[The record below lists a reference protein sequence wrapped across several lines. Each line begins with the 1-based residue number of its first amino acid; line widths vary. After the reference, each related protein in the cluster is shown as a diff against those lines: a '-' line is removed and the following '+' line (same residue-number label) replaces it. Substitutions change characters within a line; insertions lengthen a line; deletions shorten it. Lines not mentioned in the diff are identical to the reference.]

1 MWPFAQKKKV
11 EIDKR
16 KGISKEYVEFLLQE
30 QRLREPK
37 SWYEKLCKFSEVL
50 RIKPPKSMEEKLKL
64 DIAFSSLNV
73 SPTGVISASILA
85 FLLAFVAII
94 PSIFLTKDVST
105 AIFFF
110 LIPVALFW
118 YLYTYPSFQAN
129 VTRIQAGE
137 EAIKIILYM
146 SIYLKLNPSLEGAI
160 NFAIE
165 HSKGPITEDIK
176 KAMWDLHTGK
186 YKTVEEALGKY
197 TQKWVWW
204 NEDFVRALSLIYG
217 VLIEP
222 TERGREEILRKALSF
237 ILDSTHNKMKSYVEE
252 VSSPIMLLHVMGLLL
267 PAMGLLMFP
276 MVSIFLHQ
284 QISTPQ
290 LILGY
295 VFLLPLANYFFI
307 KRILQ
312 KRPGAFMVPDISKH
326 PELPP
331 EDYFEIKF
339 GNNRFWVPI
348 FILSL
353 LLGFIVMSYGILHF
367 IDLSFNLASPPP
379 DIHSRL
385 GCDRSITPVKCIL
398 MNEAKMT
405 PTNLLATFSITA
417 GFGVM
422 FISYFYLRSFQR
434 IRIRNEVKNIE
445 EEFRLGLF
453 SLGNYLSEGYP
464 IEVGMQKTLEE
475 YEKLGMQKRPSYSF
489 FKRLYQNMKN
499 FGMTFKRA
507 LFDQKEGILKF
518 YPSVLIEDVMKILA
532 DASEKSAVLL
542 GMIAKTIA
550 TYLENIY
557 AIEARIKELLAETRS
572 ALRLQASFIIPMVTG
587 IISSLAIFIL
597 EMLRILAEKL
607 SQIEKMLGTSLI
619 QGAGQGAKSFLDI
632 LVGGFENI
640 MPMTVLQA
648 SIGIYTVEAVA
659 LFTLLLS
666 GIENGFDKTARDW
679 EISQN
684 LIKAILV
691 YGVVSIMSLLA
702 FWGIRGVVEA
712 A

>member
-1 MWPFAQKKKV
+1 MQLFNLKKEGKL
-11 EIDKR
+11 ER

-37 SWYEKLCKFSEVL
+37 SWYEKLCKFSESL
-50 RIKPPKSMEEKLKL
+50 KIKPPKSIEEKLKL

-73 SPTGVISASILA
+73 SPTGVISASVLA
-85 FLLAFVAII
+85 FLLAFLAVI
-94 PSIFLTKDVST
+94 PSFFLTKDLST
-105 AIFFF
+105 TAFF
-110 LIPVALFW
+110 LLIPAALFW
-118 YLYTYPSFQAN
+118 YLYTYPSFQAS

-146 SIYLKLNPSLEGAI
+146 SIYLKLNPSLEGAV
-160 NFAIE
+160 NFAVE

-186 YKTVEEALGKY
+186 YKTVEEALGQY

-222 TERGREEILRKALSF
+222 TEKGREKILRKALNF
-237 ILDSTHNKMKSYVEE
+237 ILDSTYNKMKSYVEE
-252 VSSPIMLLHVMGLLL
+252 VSSPIMILHVMGLLL
-267 PAMGLLMFP
+267 PAMGLIMFP

-295 VFLLPLANYFFI
+295 VFLLPLVNYFFI
-307 KRILQ
+307 QRILQ
-312 KRPGAFMVPDISKH
+312 KRPGALMVPDISKH

-331 EDYFEIKF
+331 ENYFEIKL
-339 GNNRFWVPI
+339 GSKRVWVPI

-353 LLGFIVMSYGILHF
+353 LLGLFTMTYGIFHF
-367 IDLSFNLASPPP
+367 IDLSINLASPPP
-379 DIHSRL
+379 DIYSKL
-385 GCDRSITPVKCIL
+385 GCERSISPVKCIL
-398 MNEAKMT
+398 MNEARMT

-417 GFGVM
+417 GFGVI

-434 IRIRNEVKNIE
+434 IKIRNEIKNIE

-453 SLGNYLSEGYP
+453 TLGNYLSEGYP

-489 FKRLYQNMKN
+489 FKRLHYNMKN

-507 LFDQKEGILKF
+507 LFDKKEGIIRF
-518 YPSVLIEDVMKILA
+518 YPSVLIEDVMRILA

-542 GMIAKTIA
+542 GTIAKTIA
-550 TYLENIY
+550 SYLENVY

-572 ALRLQASFIIPMVTG
+572 ALRLQANFIIPMVTG

-607 SQIEKMLGTSLI
+607 SQIEKMLGASLI

-648 SIGIYTVEAVA
+648 AIGIYTVEAVV

-679 EISQN
+679 EISQS

-691 YGVVSIMSLLA
+691 YGAVSILSLLA
-702 FWGIRGVVEA
+702 FWEIGGAVEA